1 MGSKVLYTL
10 PALVLALLALILA
23 LVGLSRDP
31 EPVTMVSPDA
41 AFQADQQKET
51 EQVYQYWVISQPLNA
66 GETLTE
72 DTLAVVSS
80 PTPITDALSADE
92 TVKGRELRRYARPG
106 ELLSSHH
113 LESGGSLPANLPEG
127 QRAIAIPV
135 DDVASA
141 GGLLQ
146 PGDRVDVVTAF
157 RRSDKDAPVALV
169 MLRDVPVLAVH
180 GALSAGAE
188 DGDEAAR
195 RRNNTAVLSVPE
207 ARVSALMLAS
217 SEGKVRLAV
226 VAGRPNSSPGDGQ
239 TGMDD
244 AAAGDAAAGVA
255 AAEGAPAVA
264 ANEPGDAA
272 PEPFY
277 FDDFFPERKKPA
289 PAAPRRSPGQ
299 RVQVFEGAES
309 RSTYVR

>member
-31 EPVTMVSPDA
+31 EPVTITSPDEA
-41 AFQADQQKET
+41 AQAAPEET
-51 EQVYQYWVISQPLNA
+51 EPSYEYWVLRQPLNIGDA
-66 GETLTE
+66 LDEE
-72 DTLAVVSS
+72 NLAVVTS
-80 PTPITDALSADE
+80 PTQINGALGADE
-92 TVKGRELRRYARPG
+92 AVMGRELRRYARPG
-106 ELLSSHH
+106 ELLSNHH
-113 LESGGSLPANLPEG
+113 LENGGSLPANLPEG
-127 QRAIAIPV
+127 QRAIAISV
-135 DDVASA
+135 DDVIGA

-188 DGDEAAR
+188 EGDEATR

-226 VAGRPNSSPGDGQ
+226 VAGERPVDPTEES
-239 TGMDD
+239 
-244 AAAGDAAAGVA
+244 AAG
-255 AAEGAPAVA
+255 EAPALA
-264 ANEPGDAA
+264 SADKPEEA
-272 PEPFY
+272 EPFY

-289 PAAPRRSPGQ
+289 PAAPRPAPGH

>member
-1 MGSKVLYTL
+1 MGSKILYML
-10 PALVLALLALILA
+10 PALVLAFLALVLA

-31 EPVTMVSPDA
+31 EPVTVTSTDTIG
-41 AFQADQQKET
+41 QADQE
-51 EQVYQYWVISQPLNA
+51 EAAPSYEYWVLRQPLSA
-66 GETLTE
+66 GEALSE
-72 DTLAVVSS
+72 ENLAVVTS
-80 PTPITDALSADE
+80 PTQISDALSAEED
-92 TVKGRELRRYARPG
+92 VFGRELRRYARPG

-127 QRAIAIPV
+127 QRAIAIGV
-135 DDVASA
+135 DDVVGA

-169 MLRDVPVLAVH
+169 MLRDVPVLAVY
-180 GALSAGAE
+180 GSLSAGADDAE
-188 DGDEAAR
+188 ETAR

-207 ARVSALMLAS
+207 DRVSALMLAS

-226 VAGRPNSSPGDGQ
+226 VAGERGDTLAGDTDEPAGDGEQ
-239 TGMDD
+239 
-244 AAAGDAAAGVA
+244 ALA
-255 AAEGAPAVA
+255 AAEEA
-264 ANEPGDAA
+264 EQK
-272 PEPFY
+272 PFY
-277 FDDFFPERKKPA
+277 FDDFFPEREKPA
-289 PAAPRRSPGQ
+289 PAAAPKPSPGQ

>member
-1 MGSKVLYTL
+1 MGSKILYML
-10 PALVLALLALILA
+10 PALVLAFLALVLA

-31 EPVTMVSPDA
+31 EPVTVASTDTTGQVDQEEA
-41 AFQADQQKET
+41 APSYE
-51 EQVYQYWVISQPLNA
+51 YWVLRQPLNA
-66 GETLTE
+66 GEALSE
-72 DTLAVVSS
+72 ENLAVVTS
-80 PTPITDALSADE
+80 PTQISDALSAEE
-92 TVKGRELRRYARPG
+92 TVFGRELRRYARPG

-127 QRAIAIPV
+127 QRAIAIAV
-135 DDVASA
+135 DDVVGA

-169 MLRDVPVLAVH
+169 MLRDVPVLAVY
-180 GALSAGAE
+180 GSLSAGADDAE
-188 DGDEAAR
+188 ETAR

-207 ARVSALMLAS
+207 DRVSALMLAS

-226 VAGRPNSSPGDGQ
+226 VAGERGDTLAGDTDEPAGDGEQ
-239 TGMDD
+239 
-244 AAAGDAAAGVA
+244 ALA
-255 AAEGAPAVA
+255 AAEEA
-264 ANEPGDAA
+264 EQK
-272 PEPFY
+272 PFY
-277 FDDFFPERKKPA
+277 FDDFFPEREKPA
-289 PAAPRRSPGQ
+289 PAAAPKPSPGQ

>member
-31 EPVTMVSPDA
+31 EPVTVVSPEA
-41 AFQADQQKET
+41 ASQAGQQQET
-51 EQVYQYWVISQPLNA
+51 EQVYEYWVISQPLNA
-66 GETLTE
+66 GETLSE
-72 DTLAVVSS
+72 DKLVVVSS

-92 TVKGRELRRYARPG
+92 TVNGRELRRYARPG

-127 QRAIAIPV
+127 QRAIAISV
-135 DDVASA
+135 DDVVSA

-146 PGDRVDVVTAF
+146 PGDHVDVVTAF

-169 MLRDVPVLAVH
+169 MLRDVLVLAVH

-188 DGDEAAR
+188 EGDEAAR

-207 ARVSALMLAS
+207 ERVSALMLAS

-226 VAGRPNSSPGDGQ
+226 VAGRANSDSADGQ
-239 TGMDD
+239 PGADE
-244 AAAGDAAAGVA
+244 AG
-255 AAEGAPAVA
+255 GAVTATVA
-264 ANEPGDAA
+264 ANEPVDEAA
-272 PEPFY
+272 TEPFY

-289 PAAPRRSPGQ
+289 PAAPRPSPGQ